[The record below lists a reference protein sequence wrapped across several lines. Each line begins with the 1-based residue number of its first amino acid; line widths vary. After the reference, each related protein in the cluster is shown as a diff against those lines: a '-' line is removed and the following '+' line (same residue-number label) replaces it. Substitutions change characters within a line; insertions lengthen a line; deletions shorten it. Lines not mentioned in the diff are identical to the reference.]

1 MPAKVQDGGVI
12 RGGFDA
18 ELDRLRSLSRD
29 NMAWL
34 AELEQAEQKRTGIRN
49 LRIKYNG
56 AFRVFHRG
64 DQGEPRQRSA
74 RIHTPPDHGELRQ
87 VHYAGIA
94 RKGAR
99 NPPLAGVRA
108 RAGAGALFTDSGARA
123 FLRACSCVGGGH
135 SGAPRRFQGLG
146 GNRARVGLL
155 PPRCGRLRRHR
166 NFGGTPPRRR
176 TDAAP
181 RQDRVG
187 ADGVFRP
194 ERRASF
200 VFGGADCAHYG
211 PQHGGEIHLH
221 TPDSPHR
228 ADGADGLFRAGA
240 RVQDRAGRQDF
251 QQGRRQRRAR
261 ARQLDFHGRDE
272 RDRKHFEQLDR
283 QVADNPRRNRARDEH
298 LRRAEHRVGRR
309 RVHTRRGARAARARC
324 SQPTTTKSRSS
335 NRPCRGSSTCA

>member
-1 MPAKVQDGGVI
+1 MA
-12 RGGFDA
+12 RGA
-18 ELDRLRSLSRD
+18 
-29 NMAWL
+29 
-34 AELEQAEQKRTGIRN
+34 RTG
-49 LRIKYNG
+49 G
-56 AFRVFHRG
+56 AETHGHTQPSHKIQRSVRVFHRG

-261 ARQLDFHGRDE
+261 AR
-272 RDRKHFEQLDR
+272 
-283 QVADNPRRNRARDEH
+283 A
-298 LRRAEHRVGRR
+298 
-309 RVHTRRGARAARARC
+309 TRL
-324 SQPTTTKSRSS
+324 SWSR
-335 NRPCRGSSTCA
+335 